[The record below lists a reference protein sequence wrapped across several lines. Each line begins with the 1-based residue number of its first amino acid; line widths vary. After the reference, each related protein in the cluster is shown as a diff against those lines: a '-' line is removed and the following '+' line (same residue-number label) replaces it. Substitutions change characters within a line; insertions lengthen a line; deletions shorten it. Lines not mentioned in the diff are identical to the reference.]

1 MPDSEERFNGLSPEF
16 RLAIE
21 ELGDCPEDIFK
32 MASTPFEKAVAV
44 EFFKNQEDRNI
55 IKAKF
60 DHVEGLI
67 KGLVAGTGVIGVC
80 FVIKLALE
88 YLFVV

>member
-1 MPDSEERFNGLSPEF
+1 MDDKEKRFNGISPDF
-16 RLAIE
+16 RKAIE

-32 MASTPFEKAVAV
+32 MAKTDFEKAVAV

-60 DHVEGLI
+60 DHLETLI
-67 KGLVAGTGVIGVC
+67 KGLIGGTGLIGVC

-88 YLFVV
+88 YLAGI